1 MRPETAAMIIHQK
14 RRGMILPFEQCC
26 ITFENITYLVGVPK
40 EMKDQGLADEKL
52 VLLKGV
58 SGAFRPSVLIALMG
72 VSGAGKTTPMDVL
85 AGRKTSGYMEGNIII
100 LGYLKKQETFA
111 RTLGYWLD
119 ARAAAIVMRTV
130 RNTVDTGRTVVCT
143 IHQPSIDIFGG
154 FDELFLLKRGVQE
167 IYVGPLGHR
176 SCHLVKYFQGI
187 EGVRK
192 IKPRYNPAAWML
204 DITSPGHEVALGIDF
219 ADLYKKSG
227 LYKRNKEL
235 IKQLSTPAPGSKDLN
250 FRTRYSKSFF
260 SQLKICLWK
269 QHLSYWRNPKY
280 IAVRFFVTIVIS
292 LMFGTMFW
300 DLGSK
305 RAKQQDLLN
314 SMGSMYSAVLFLIQ
328 NASSVQ
334 PVLTIE
340 RTVFY
345 RERAAGMYSAL
356 PYALAEV
363 LIEIPYTF
371 QQALTYGVIVYT
383 MMGFELAFIK
393 FFCGSALP
401 ALVHQHSM
409 ESGTSSWDLKF
420 LLSGAGIIGHV
431 QFPGPCM
438 EWLHHNMEM

>member
-1 MRPETAAMIIHQK
+1 
-14 RRGMILPFEQCC
+14 
-26 ITFENITYLVGVPK
+26 
-40 EMKDQGLADEKL
+40 
-52 VLLKGV
+52 
-58 SGAFRPSVLIALMG
+58 
-72 VSGAGKTTPMDVL
+72 MDVQ
-85 AGRKTSGYMEGNIII
+85 AERKTGGYIEGNITISGMAAI
-100 LGYLKKQETFA
+100 TPRSVNSKA
-111 RTLGYWLD
+111 RKMFIDEIMELIELTPL
-119 ARAAAIVMRTV
+119 AAASVMRTV

-176 SCHLVKYFQGI
+176 SCHLVNYFQGI
-187 EGVRK
+187 EGVSK
-192 IKPRYNPAAWML
+192 IKPGYNPAAWML

-219 ADLYKKSG
+219 AVQKSD

-260 SQLKICLWK
+260 SQLKVCLWK

-280 IAVRFFVTIVIS
+280 TAVRFFVTIVIS

-334 PVLTIE
+334 PVVTIK

-356 PYALAEV
+356 PCVLA
-363 LIEIPYTF
+363 
-371 QQALTYGVIVYT
+371 
-383 MMGFELAFIK
+383 
-393 FFCGSALP
+393 
-401 ALVHQHSM
+401 
-409 ESGTSSWDLKF
+409 
-420 LLSGAGIIGHV
+420 
-431 QFPGPCM
+431 
-438 EWLHHNMEM
+438 